1 MRRTFDH
8 RKKILQKNVEYY
20 VKKEGDYYLL
30 KNFKLKLSE
39 SGEDYSLLDTL
50 DKGYLRITGNSSNN
64 KWVEI
69 VREQSG
75 DFVIA
80 KPVLFDNRK
89 LVSKDTR
96 LSVLAEFPDNTGN
109 IIAHLESLTLNIDD
123 EIDDDDQASPY
134 PFIQWIPTE
143 LNNSLI
149 RIEVADQA
157 AYPGITIWVNE
168 EIESEIATLIND
180 NDKETYHLIFEQCI
194 ERACRYFIF
203 KNQRFGETEDSQAN
217 QAWSGLCEQAG
228 INPYDDFDNDDTDD
242 EKEETVIEWVNKI
255 MNIKMYGN
263 FKILLHSLN
272 TENEEEDLVL

>member
-39 SGEDYSLLDTL
+39 SDEDYSLLDTL

-75 DFVIA
+75 DFGIA

-96 LSVLAEFPDNTGN
+96 LSVLAEFQIIQN

-123 EIDDDDQASPY
+123 EMDDDDQAHILYSM
-134 PFIQWIPTE
+134 
-143 LNNSLI
+143 
-149 RIEVADQA
+149 
-157 AYPGITIWVNE
+157 
-168 EIESEIATLIND
+168 
-180 NDKETYHLIFEQCI
+180 
-194 ERACRYFIF
+194 
-203 KNQRFGETEDSQAN
+203 
-217 QAWSGLCEQAG
+217 
-228 INPYDDFDNDDTDD
+228 DT
-242 EKEETVIEWVNKI
+242 
-255 MNIKMYGN
+255 
-263 FKILLHSLN
+263 
-272 TENEEEDLVL
+272 